1 MYCIITIARY
11 KKSTAF
17 FGFLS
22 MAIFRL
28 FLYTNKNIPFYKL
41 LGCGKGGTF
50 DIGPDVQQWAVL
62 VTSNAP
68 FTNTTALYGRFIT
81 NWWKRFRCE
90 LFTVVLQ
97 PTEGHGLWDGKMP
110 FGNLS
115 RQTAENDG
123 LTAVLT
129 RATIKLSKLKA
140 FWQNVQSAAAP
151 LQQAEGFI
159 MSVGVGEVPWIK
171 QATFSIWQNKQLMKQ
186 YAYGTKQ
193 HAAVISKTKKQK
205 WYSEE
210 LFIRFKVLQ
219 ASGTLNGNN
228 PLKEYLP

>member
-50 DIGPDVQQWAVL
+50 DIRPDVQQWAVL

-68 FTNTTALYGRFIT
+68 FTNTISLYGRFIT

-110 FGNLS
+110 FGNLP
-115 RQTAENDG
+115 RQTNEQDG

-129 RATIKLSKLKA
+129 RATIKLSKL
-140 FWQNVQSAAAP
+140 
-151 LQQAEGFI
+151 
-159 MSVGVGEVPWIK
+159 
-171 QATFSIWQNKQLMKQ
+171 
-186 YAYGTKQ
+186 
-193 HAAVISKTKKQK
+193 
-205 WYSEE
+205 
-210 LFIRFKVLQ
+210 
-219 ASGTLNGNN
+219 
-228 PLKEYLP
+228 